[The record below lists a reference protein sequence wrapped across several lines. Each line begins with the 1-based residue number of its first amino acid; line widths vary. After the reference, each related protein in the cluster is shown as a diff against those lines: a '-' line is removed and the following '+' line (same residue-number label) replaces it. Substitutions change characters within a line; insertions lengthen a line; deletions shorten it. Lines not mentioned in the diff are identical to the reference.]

1 MEPRAVEIDEERLD
15 ARVLPDEE
23 VPEVE
28 IRVLDPGVVRAPHEA
43 RRGGENLPGRSGAPA
58 EPRHEIL
65 RVRDLL
71 GREPGA
77 VHARKAL
84 LEQQHGRSR
93 RRDPAPR
100 GLQRNREVREE
111 APRTEESIALERACE
126 AAPAHLLPDEAP
138 PAGKLDPR
146 GASPPRPAPRRPED
160 LPPSRRAVEAQG
172 DEPGQEVL
180 AREEGPRAL
189 DA

>member
-58 EPRHEIL
+58 EARHEIL

-111 APRTEESIALERACE
+111 APRTEESIALERAW
-126 AAPAHLLPDEAP
+126 
-138 PAGKLDPR
+138 
-146 GASPPRPAPRRPED
+146 
-160 LPPSRRAVEAQG
+160 
-172 DEPGQEVL
+172 PG
-180 AREEGPRAL
+180 GPRARGRSSGPRRGRGSP
-189 DA
+189 